1 MIDAA
6 LTEIREGN
14 DLSTEQMQ
22 EAIGLIMD
30 GRVAEEQI
38 AEFLKTLHKK
48 GESVTEIAGAAGAL
62 RERMTR
68 LPSKNQATMDI
79 VGTGGDGCRT
89 FNISTCTALVVA
101 SAGVTVAKH
110 GNRAVTSSSGSSDVL
125 RTLGVNVEAPIEVA
139 ARCLDETGF
148 CFCFA
153 PLYHSAMKVVAPVRA
168 ALGIPTIFNML
179 GPLINPAST
188 PKMLLGVG
196 RRDQLPRLA
205 EAIRLLGTE
214 RTMLVHGAGTDEISL
229 SAPTDFI
236 DVEGDISTIG
246 SIIPEDLGLKPVM
259 MHELMAD
266 GPEHSA
272 SIIRG
277 VLDGHDGPARRI
289 VLASAGVAL
298 WMNRFDNS
306 VRKCV
311 DIAAEAIDLGK
322 TKTLL
327 EQLVEISCDV

>member
-6 LTEIREGN
+6 LSEIREGN
-14 DLSTEQMQ
+14 DLSTKQMR
-22 EAIGLIMD
+22 EVIGLIMD
-30 GRVAEEQI
+30 GQVPEDQI
-38 AEFLKTLHKK
+38 GDFLTVLHQK
-48 GESVTEIAGAAGAL
+48 GESITEIAGAAGAL
-62 RERMTR
+62 RERMTP
-68 LPSKNQATMDI
+68 LPSKRQAMMDI

-125 RTLGVNVEAPIEVA
+125 QTLGVNITAPIEVA

-196 RRDQLPRLA
+196 KKEQLPRLA
-205 EAIRLLGTE
+205 EAIRILGTE
-214 RTMLVHGAGTDEISL
+214 RTMLVHGSGTDEISL
-229 SAPTDFI
+229 SDKTDYI
-236 DVEGDISTIG
+236 DVEGEISTIG
-246 SIIPEDLGLKPVM
+246 AIMPEDMGLEPVG
-259 MHELMAD
+259 MHELTAD

-272 SIIRG
+272 SIIRS
-277 VLDGHDGPARRI
+277 VIEGHESPARRI

-298 WMNRFDNS
+298 WIDHYDNS
-306 VRKCV
+306 VARCV
-311 DIAAEAIDLGK
+311 EFAAEAIDAGK
-322 TKTLL
+322 TRELL
-327 EQLVEISCDV
+327 DKVVEITCDV